1 MGRQC
6 GLDTGMLVVVVI
18 VVVFLTLILGML
30 LSVNNNRHLATMPS
44 FWNNEQDILK
54 KSLNQKLVE
63 AFPLLNPKI
72 FELSETKSS
81 DFIFAKNQLT
91 RPKV

>member
-1 MGRQC
+1 MVFVLSWWWDRMGRQC

-44 FWNNEQDILK
+44 F
-54 KSLNQKLVE
+54 
-63 AFPLLNPKI
+63 
-72 FELSETKSS
+72 
-81 DFIFAKNQLT
+81 
-91 RPKV
+91 